1 MVKTMYKSL
10 LTITILFAACNSKE
24 TKVETAVAD
33 VHDPTLVAFTQD
45 QYNAVNVQLGKV
57 TITNLGNYIKASGTI
72 DVPPSQSISITS
84 PYGGT
89 VKSTSV
95 IEGKYI
101 NEGQVIATI
110 ENPEFL
116 QMQQDYLESSSQLSF
131 LKQDLARQE
140 ELVKENIAARKSLQ
154 KATSEYNSM
163 VARVEGL
170 KSKLRLANINP
181 TSVKPGNF
189 TSRVSIHAPISGYV
203 THVYANVG
211 KYVGPNEVLADMA
224 STKNIFAKI
233 RVFEKDLSKIKMGQT
248 VRFKA
253 TGDSIERNAKV
264 FLIGKDVDADRT
276 IQVSAQI
283 LDRSPNLI
291 PGMFINA
298 IVEVGAAETTA
309 LPQQAVVQAGGT
321 NYIFVLEEN
330 NTDTAAANEKS
341 ENNNSK
347 NADEKSTIKFR
358 RVEVGAGVTEN
369 GFTAITLPAKFN
381 MESKVVVKGAY
392 DLLSKMMNTK
402 MNNTEEEE

>member
-1 MVKTMYKSL
+1 MYKRIYKSL
-10 LTITILFAACNSKE
+10 LAIIILFAACTSKQTKEE
-24 TKVETAVAD
+24 TTVTE
-33 VHDPTLVAFTQD
+33 VHDPNLVAFTQD
-45 QYNAVNVQLGKV
+45 QYNAVNVQLGKIA
-57 TITNLGNYIKASGTI
+57 ITNLGNYIKASGTI

-89 VKSTSV
+89 IKSTSV

-101 NEGQVIATI
+101 SKGQVIATI

-131 LKQDLARQE
+131 LRQDLARQE

-154 KATSEYNSM
+154 RATSEYNSM
-163 VARVEGL
+163 VATVEGL

-181 TSVKPGNF
+181 ANIRPGNF

-233 RVFEKDLSKIKMGQT
+233 RVFEKDLPKIKMGQT

-264 FLIGKDVDADRT
+264 FLIGKDIDADRT
-276 IQVSAQI
+276 IQVSARI
-283 LDRSPNLI
+283 LERSPNLI

-330 NTDTAAANEKS
+330 NVDTKAVANEKS
-341 ENNNSK
+341 ENKNSED
-347 NADEKSTIKFR
+347 AAEEHTIKFR

-369 GFTAITLPAKFN
+369 GFTAVTLPAKFN
-381 MESKVVVKGAY
+381 MESKVVIKGAY
-392 DLLSKMMNTK
+392 DLLSKM
-402 MNNTEEEE
+402 NNTEEEE

>member
-264 FLIGKDVDADRT
+264 FLIGKDIDADRT

-392 DLLSKMMNTK
+392 DLLSKM
-402 MNNTEEEE
+402 NNTEEEE

>member
-1 MVKTMYKSL
+1 MYKTMYKSL
-10 LTITILFAACNSKE
+10 LAITLLFAACTSKE

-33 VHDPTLVAFTQD
+33 VHDPNLVAFTQD
-45 QYNAVNVQLGKV
+45 QYNAANVQLGKV
-57 TITNLGNYIKASGTI
+57 TITNLGSYIKASGTI

-89 VKSTSV
+89 IKSTSV

-101 NEGQVIATI
+101 NKGQVIATI

-116 QMQQDYLESSSQLSF
+116 QMQQDYLESSSQLAF

-154 KATSEYNSM
+154 KASSEYNSM

-181 TSVKPGNF
+181 ANIRPGNF
-189 TSRVSIHAPISGYV
+189 TPRVSIHAPISGYV

-233 RVFEKDLSKIKMGQT
+233 RVFEKDLPKIKMGQT

-253 TGDSIERNAKV
+253 TGDSMERNAKV
-264 FLIGKDVDADRT
+264 FLIGKDIDADRT
-276 IQVSAQI
+276 IQVSARI
-283 LDRSPNLI
+283 LDPSPNLI

-330 NTDTAAANEKS
+330 SADTVAAANKKNE
-341 ENNNSK
+341 NSK
-347 NADEKSTIKFR
+347 DAAEESAVKFR

-369 GFTAITLPAKFN
+369 GFTAVTLPAKFN
-381 MESKVVVKGAY
+381 MESKVVIKGAY
-392 DLLSKMMNTK
+392 DLLSKM
-402 MNNTEEEE
+402 NNTEEEE

>member
-392 DLLSKMMNTK
+392 DLLSKM
-402 MNNTEEEE
+402 NNTEEKE

>member
-224 STKNIFAKI
+224 STKNILAKI
-233 RVFEKDLSKIKMGQT
+233 RVFEKDLSKIKMGRT
-248 VRFKA
+248 GRWKA
-253 TGDSIERNAKV
+253 TGYSSECNAKV
-264 FLIGKDVDADRT
+264 F
-276 IQVSAQI
+276 
-283 LDRSPNLI
+283 
-291 PGMFINA
+291 
-298 IVEVGAAETTA
+298 
-309 LPQQAVVQAGGT
+309 
-321 NYIFVLEEN
+321 
-330 NTDTAAANEKS
+330 
-341 ENNNSK
+341 
-347 NADEKSTIKFR
+347 
-358 RVEVGAGVTEN
+358 
-369 GFTAITLPAKFN
+369 
-381 MESKVVVKGAY
+381 
-392 DLLSKMMNTK
+392 
-402 MNNTEEEE
+402 